1 MKERL
6 KDIIG
11 DLRLLVLF
19 PKRYVARGTHDGA
32 YWRGMTQV
40 YGDMEKRLLSSGY
53 RWRVI
58 TYDDGHRELAYLRVL
73 QGGMLS
79 GKYPAIYRGLAIP
92 RRISLETFSR
102 IKDIRI
108 AF

>member
-1 MKERL
+1 MNERL
-6 KDIIG
+6 KDILA

-19 PKRYVARGTHDGA
+19 PKGYGVRGSHGA
-32 YWRGMTQV
+32 DFWRRALQS

-58 TYDDGHRELAYLRVL
+58 TYDDGRRELAYLRVL
-73 QGGMLS
+73 SGGVLS
-79 GKYPAIYRGLAIP
+79 GRYPAIYRGLIVP
-92 RRISLETFSR
+92 RRVDIVTFTR

>member
-6 KDIIG
+6 KDFLA

-19 PKRYVARGTHDGA
+19 PKGYGVRGTHDA
-32 YWRGMTQV
+32 EYWRRATQS
-40 YGDMEKRLLSSGY
+40 YGDLEKRLLASGY
-53 RWRVI
+53 RWRVV
-58 TYDDGHRELAYLRVL
+58 TYDDGHQELAYLRVL
-73 QGGMLS
+73 SGGVMS
-79 GKYPAIYRGLAIP
+79 GKYPAVYRGLVIP
-92 RRISLETFSR
+92 RRVDIVTFTR

>member
-6 KDIIG
+6 KDILD

-19 PKRYVARGTHDGA
+19 PKRYGVAGRRDA
-32 YWRGMTQV
+32 EFWRRALQS
-40 YGDMEKRLLSSGY
+40 YGDLEKRLLSSGY
-53 RWRVI
+53 RWRVV
-58 TYDDGHRELAYLRVL
+58 TYDDGHRELAYLRVSS
-73 QGGMLS
+73 GGVMS
-79 GKYPAIYRGLAIP
+79 GRYPAIYRGVLIP
-92 RRISLETFSR
+92 QRVDIATFTR

>member
-1 MKERL
+1 MKEQMKR
-6 KDIIG
+6 IAS

-19 PKRYVARGTHDGA
+19 PKRYEVRGSHGA
-32 YWRGMTQV
+32 DFWRRALQS
-40 YGDMEKRLLSSGY
+40 YGDLEKRLLSTGY

-58 TYDDGHRELAYLRVL
+58 TYDDGHRETAYLRVL
-73 QGGMLS
+73 SGGVMS
-79 GKYPAIYRGLAIP
+79 GKYPAVYRGLVIP
-92 RRISLETFSR
+92 RRIDLETFTR

>member
-6 KDIIG
+6 KDILD

-19 PKRYVARGTHDGA
+19 PKRYGARGTHTPA
-32 YWRGMTQV
+32 YWRGMAQA

-58 TYDDGHRELAYLRVL
+58 TYDDGHQELAYIRVL
-73 QGGMLS
+73 RGGMLS
-79 GKYPAIYRGLAIP
+79 GKFPAIYRGLFLP
-92 RRISLETFSR
+92 RRIGLETFSR
-102 IKDIRI
+102 IKDTRL

>member
-1 MKERL
+1 MRDQMKR
-6 KDIIG
+6 IAS

-19 PKRYVARGTHDGA
+19 PKRYGVAGRRDA
-32 YWRGMTQV
+32 EFWRRALQS
-40 YGDMEKRLLSSGY
+40 YGDLEKRLLASGY

-58 TYDDGHRELAYLRVL
+58 TYDDGHRELARLRVL
-73 QGGMLS
+73 SGGVFS
-79 GKYPAIYRGLAIP
+79 GRYPAIYRGVLIP
-92 RRISLETFSR
+92 QRIDIVTFTR